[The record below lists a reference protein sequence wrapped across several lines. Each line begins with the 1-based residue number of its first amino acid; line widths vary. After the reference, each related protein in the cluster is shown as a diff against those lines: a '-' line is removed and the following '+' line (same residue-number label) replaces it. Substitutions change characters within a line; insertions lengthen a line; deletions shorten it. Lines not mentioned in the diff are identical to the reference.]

1 MLNLLPQEERYMLR
15 SNERMRFIAVAAL
28 FLAGVCVLSVFM
40 LAPSLM
46 TLLFERA
53 HVVRELALLEDSR
66 VSDAEFDQALLLL
79 KADTSSLTNIKEHS
93 LPSELFTLI
102 LTEKQQGV
110 AIMDMS
116 YQEAGGQLRISGIAK
131 TREAFVHFTRELE
144 SSPRFTSV
152 AFPVSGLAQN
162 TDLPF
167 SITLI
172 RATTTRV
179 ITP

>member
-1 MLNLLPQEERYMLR
+1 MLNLLPQEERRALR
-15 SNERMRFIAVAAL
+15 DNERMRFVAVAAL
-28 FLAGVCVLSVFM
+28 FFAGVCVLSALM

-53 HVVRELALLEDSR
+53 HVARELALLEDTSA
-66 VSDAEFDQALLLL
+66 SDTEFDGALLLL
-79 KADTSSLTNIKEHS
+79 KADTSSLKNVLEHS
-93 LPSELFTLI
+93 LPSELFALI
-102 LTEKQQGV
+102 LAEKRQGV
-110 AIMDMS
+110 AITDMS
-116 YQEAGGQLRISGIAK
+116 YQETGEQLRISGIAQ
-131 TREAFVHFTRELE
+131 TREAFVGLTHALE
-144 SSPRFTSV
+144 SSPRFVSV

-172 RATTTRV
+172 RASTTRT